1 MCLGCA
7 GLLQQWVLIP
17 DAAVQAHLYAQHTG
31 TLWPRGHPGSGAMGG
46 GMQLRLCGVVFAG
59 LIKQKKG
66 GEKKGCNDLPF
77 FLQYC
82 YFRELLAA
90 VDHRAPRCIPL
101 LGARRGGFGALR
113 AVRGGKAARNA
124 INATREDA
132 VRTTSLSSRG
142 AALLTPAQNTVGL
155 GGL

>member
-1 MCLGCA
+1 M
-7 GLLQQWVLIP
+7 
-17 DAAVQAHLYAQHTG
+17 
-31 TLWPRGHPGSGAMGG
+31 
-46 GMQLRLCGVVFAG
+46 VFAG

-66 GEKKGCNDLPF
+66 GKKKGCNDLPF

-124 INATREDA
+124 INATREDP

-142 AALLTPAQNTVGL
+142 AALLTPAQNTVGP

>member
-1 MCLGCA
+1 
-7 GLLQQWVLIP
+7 
-17 DAAVQAHLYAQHTG
+17 
-31 TLWPRGHPGSGAMGG
+31 
-46 GMQLRLCGVVFAG
+46 MQLRLCGVVFAG

-113 AVRGGKAARNA
+113 AVQGGGKQQ
-124 INATREDA
+124 EM
-132 VRTTSLSSRG
+132 
-142 AALLTPAQNTVGL
+142 P
-155 GGL
+155 

>member
-113 AVRGGKAARNA
+113 AVRGG
-124 INATREDA
+124 E
-132 VRTTSLSSRG
+132 SSKKCHKC
-142 AALLTPAQNTVGL
+142 NT
-155 GGL
+155 